1 MTKQN
6 KLIMQK
12 MKQSITQA
20 YKYPGFEGL
29 DRNKPFTV
37 TASAKLAQIQIIIDE
52 LERMAIKEQGGQ
64 YQKLYKKAV
73 KTAILSMLKNFR

>member
-1 MTKQN
+1 
-6 KLIMQK
+6 
-12 MKQSITQA
+12 MKQLITQA

-29 DRNKPFTV
+29 DRDKPFTV
-37 TASAKLAQIQIIIDE
+37 TASAKLARIQIIIDE
-52 LERMAIKEQGGQ
+52 LERMARKEQGGQ

>member
-1 MTKQN
+1 MTNQN
-6 KLIMQK
+6 KLLMQK
-12 MKQSITQA
+12 MKQSIMQA

-37 TASAKLAQIQIIIDE
+37 TASAKLSQIQRLIFE
-52 LERMAIKEQGGQ
+52 LEKMAMKEQGGQ

>member
-1 MTKQN
+1 
-6 KLIMQK
+6 

-37 TASAKLAQIQIIIDE
+37 TASAKLARIQMLMDE
-52 LERMAIKEQGGQ
+52 LLQFAKSQGGDIYYPMYRKALAKAFKSLLLKYFKS
-64 YQKLYKKAV
+64 YQ
-73 KTAILSMLKNFR
+73 MN

>member
-1 MTKQN
+1 
-6 KLIMQK
+6 
-12 MKQSITQA
+12 MKQSIMQA

-37 TASAKLAQIQIIIDE
+37 TASAKLSQIQRLIFE
-52 LERMAIKEQGGQ
+52 LEKMAMKEQGGQ